1 MYCKKSQPDI
11 FDHRF
16 EFEKLLMNKKSTSK
30 PLKNF
35 SMTANKQ
42 FFNLVLGLLITIT
55 LFNPGDSFGQFKSGG
70 ITINGYLKD
79 SGNGESLI
87 GAAIYVTELSR
98 GTITNEYGFYSL
110 TLPEGRYDIDFSY
123 IGYETISRE
132 IELFTDQR
140 YDLELE
146 EELMQIDEV
155 VIRAKSR
162 DHNVTSTEMSI
173 NKLDIKTIQKMPAF
187 LGEVDVIKSIQL
199 LPGVSTVGEGASGF
213 NVRGGSVGQNLVLL
227 DDAPVYNS
235 SHVMGFFSVFNP
247 DAVKDVKLYKGG
259 IPALYGGRIASILDI
274 KMKEGNTKRIGVQ
287 GGIGTVFSRLTF
299 EAPIVKDKGSFI
311 LAARRSYADVLART
325 FTNALESGQ
334 ALNFWD
340 LTMKANYTFGEK
352 DRLYLSGYFGQ
363 DKFMFTEHQ
372 GFSWGNRT
380 ATLRWNHLINN
391 KVFFNLTA
399 FFSDYTYELM
409 LGEEITDRFEW
420 DSRIRST
427 ALKPEFSWSLNANNK
442 LYFGGEILYYRFDPA
457 NALINSGGQPN
468 NVSLDPKH
476 AYEVAGYIGNK
487 QTITSKLEFEYG
499 LRVSTFMFAGPGKV
513 YSYEET
519 EVGRRKQLTG
529 ITEVGN
535 REPITYYVTLEPRLS
550 ARYQIARNSSVK
562 ASYNRMA
569 QYLHLISNT
578 TASNPLNIWMPSTNN
593 IEPGMANAF
602 GLGYFRNFRNNSFE
616 ASLELYYRSTVNQME
631 YIDGA
636 ELFINEFIEADLLSG
651 IGRAYG
657 MELSL
662 KKNSGRFTGWIGY
675 TLGRTEMK
683 VDGINHGDWYPT
695 RFDQKHNLSLT
706 GAYQLNERWSFSGN
720 FSYITGTP
728 TTFPTSRLE
737 MQGYVVPHNAY
748 ESRNNVR
755 IEDYHRLDLSV
766 RLDGKKVK
774 KSGKV
779 RKNQD
784 YWVFG
789 AYNVYARKNPFSI
802 YFSQANYRAIPGQ
815 PVATKSTRLAI
826 IGSIIPSISYN
837 FKF

>member
-1 MYCKKSQPDI
+1 
-11 FDHRF
+11 
-16 EFEKLLMNKKSTSK
+16 
-30 PLKNF
+30 
-35 SMTANKQ
+35 MTKIKQ
-42 FFNLVLGLLITIT
+42 LNNLTLGLLMTIMFCNTGYSFNASESGNIT
-55 LFNPGDSFGQFKSGG
+55 LY
-70 ITINGYLKD
+70 GYLKD
-79 SGNGESLI
+79 SGTGEPLI
-87 GAAIYVTELSR
+87 GATVYIQELSN
-98 GTITNEYGFYSL
+98 GTVTNTYGFYSL
-110 TLPEGRYDIDFSY
+110 TLPEGTYTIDFSY
-123 IGYETISRE
+123 IGYATITRNL
-132 IELFTDQR
+132 ELLADQR
-140 YDLELE
+140 HDLELE
-146 EELMQIDEV
+146 EELIQIDEV
-155 VIRAKSR
+155 VVRAKSR
-162 DHNVTSTEMSI
+162 DHNVTSTEMSVE
-173 NKLDIKTIQKMPAF
+173 KLDMKTIQRMPAF
-187 LGEVDVIKSIQL
+187 MGEVDVIKSIQL

-227 DDAPVYNS
+227 DEAPVYNS

-274 KMKEGNTKRIGVQ
+274 KMKEGNTKQLGVQ
-287 GGIGTVFSRLTF
+287 GGIGTVFSRLTV

-311 LAARRSYADVLART
+311 IAGRRSYADVLART

-340 LTMKANYTFGEK
+340 LTLKANYTLGDK

-363 DKFMFTEHQ
+363 DKFMFTENQ

-380 ATLRWNHLINN
+380 ATLRWNHLVN
-391 KVFFNLTA
+391 KRMFFNLTSY
-399 FFSDYTYELM
+399 FSDYTYELM
-409 LGEEITDRFEW
+409 LGEETTDRFEW

-427 ALKPEFSWSLNANNK
+427 ALKPEFTYSVNTKNK
-442 LYFGGEILYYRFDPA
+442 IYFGGELLYYRFDPA
-457 NALINSGGQPN
+457 NATFNSAGQPT

-476 AYEVAGYIGNK
+476 AYEMAAYIGNN
-487 QTITSKLEFEYG
+487 QTITSKLGVEYG
-499 LRVSTFMFAGPGKV
+499 LRFSTFMFAGPGNV
-513 YSYEET
+513 YSYQET
-519 EVGRRKQLTG
+519 EAGSRKQLTG
-529 ITEVGN
+529 ISVVGN
-535 REPITYYVTLEPRLS
+535 REPITYYKSLEPRVS
-550 ARYQIARNSSVK
+550 IRYQIDRASSVK

-593 IEPGMANAF
+593 IEPQMSNAF
-602 GLGYFRNFRNNSFE
+602 GLGYFRNFRNNGFE
-616 ASLELYYRSTVNQME
+616 ASVELYYRSTVNQME

-636 ELFINEFIEADLLSG
+636 ELFINEFIEGDLLSG
-651 IGRAYG
+651 VGRAYG
-657 MELSL
+657 MEASL
-662 KKNSGRFTGWIGY
+662 KKNAGRFTGWIGY

-683 VDGINHGDWYPT
+683 VEGINQGDWYPT

-706 GAYQLNERWSFSGN
+706 GAYQLNDRLSLSAN

-737 MQGYVVPHNAY
+737 SQGYVVPHNAY
-748 ESRNNVR
+748 ESRNNIR

-774 KSGKV
+774 KNGKT
-779 RKNQD
+779 RKNED

-789 AYNVYARKNPFSI
+789 AYNVYAHKNPFSI
-802 YFSQANYRAIPGQ
+802 YFSQGTDRIMPGQ
-815 PVATKSTRLAI
+815 PVATKGTKMSI